1 VKEFVTELVTHIQV
15 IFLEMIQ
22 PTCDKICSL
31 LDDRSSDHRIHEG
44 VRDRVSDAYSGHF
57 F

>member
-22 PTCDKICSL
+22 PTCDKVCSL
-31 LDDRSSDHRIHEG
+31 LDDRCSDHRILEG
-44 VRDRVSDAYSGHF
+44 VRDRISDAYSGHF